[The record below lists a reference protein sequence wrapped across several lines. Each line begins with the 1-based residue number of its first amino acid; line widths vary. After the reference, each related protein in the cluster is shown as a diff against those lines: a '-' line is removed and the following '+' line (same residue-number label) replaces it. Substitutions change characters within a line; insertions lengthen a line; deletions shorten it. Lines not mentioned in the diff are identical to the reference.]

1 MVFLMFIVYICIE
14 KGRYYKIPR
23 HVRLCEKCGVV
34 DDEAHFFLYCTIN
47 DRLRTAFLHDFLYRS
62 RINTLN
68 DILNPIS
75 SQVKSL
81 GSFIKRSLELRT
93 GGT

>member
-1 MVFLMFIVYICIE
+1 MTIDGIAN
-14 KGRYYKIPR
+14 KIRDQSIP
-23 HVRLCEKCGVV
+23 L
-34 DDEAHFFLYCTIN
+34 FPY
-47 DRLRTAFLHDFLYRS
+47 
-62 RINTLN
+62 TLN